1 MGLTSND
8 SEGRVMVDSVKRA
21 ACGALGTGL
30 ALTLAACGGGG
41 SGSMS
46 SGTSAPQTGS
56 VPLVMSDASSDDW
69 ATIGVRILSIAL
81 IPQGG
86 GNPVTVYSAP
96 TPAPMVN
103 LEQLD
108 QIGEI
113 LGNVTVPVG
122 TYTGATVTISA
133 NPGDV
138 ELVVSADPEAGFA
151 ASAGSTIPSSQIQ
164 IQGTEGGSGSL
175 TVPVKVSFVA
185 PLVVT
190 TSTNNALDLEFDL
203 SHPAFIVG
211 HTPPGAG
218 TTLWAVNFKGPL
230 RHHPIADIAHLVL
243 RHMYGNVSAVS
254 SDNTSITVTRDFPTL
269 PIVSPETPVATSQSL
284 QILADAT
291 NGTLFYDLDA
301 KTYTSVTNFSAEAS
315 SLVGKYVRIAARYQ
329 ENGTLVAVRVWA
341 SSSFNT
347 VWLSPE
353 GHVLHA
359 DATNNV
365 LTILNESG
373 SPVPVTVTANTQFFF
388 RTPQSA
394 QADATP
400 IGTGTAFLAAK
411 NLVRGFKVHVSAV
424 DPLATS
430 LVAQSIDIESAVYSG
445 TISAANSM
453 GFTDTRKFGMASDD
467 YAVALS
473 YISSST
479 ANGKDS
485 SGNAVTGFKYWD
497 FAYPTQA
504 TTGATATADF
514 VAATNAG
521 VSFGG
526 TVGSVSAWGV
536 SGAIWGDPA
545 NPTGWSVPWTI
556 LMPTPIPLGTV
567 VTGYANSSFTMT
579 VVGGTMPATIDVGTT
594 SGSATLVYQVDRS
607 NGVLTLS
614 PIDVTTSAG
623 VTTLTNGLTAGA
635 PVKVYGVPQSDGTLK
650 AYVLVY
656 FTGTTM
662 PAS

>member
-1 MGLTSND
+1 MQ
-8 SEGRVMVDSVKRA
+8 VDFVKRA
-21 ACGALGTGL
+21 VRGALTTGL
-30 ALTLAACGGGG
+30 AVTLAACGGGA
-41 SGSMS
+41 SNSMTG
-46 SGTSAPQTGS
+46 GTSSAQTGS
-56 VPLVMSDASSDDW
+56 VPLVVSDASSDDW
-69 ATIGVRILSIAL
+69 ATIGVKILSIAL
-81 IPQGG
+81 MPQGG
-86 GNPVTVYSAP
+86 GSPVIVYTASN
-96 TPAPMVN
+96 PAPMVN

-122 TYTGATVTISA
+122 TYTGATLTLSG

-138 ELVVSADPEAGFA
+138 ALVASADPEPGFA
-151 ASAGSTIPSSQIQ
+151 ASPGSTIPSSQIQ
-164 IQGTEGGSGSL
+164 IQGTQGTSGSL
-175 TVPVKVSFVA
+175 TVPINVTFAS

-190 TSTNNALDLEFDL
+190 TSSNNALDLEFDL

-211 HTPPGAG
+211 HTPPGSGA
-218 TTLWAVNFKGPL
+218 TVWAVNFKGPV
-230 RHHPIADIAHLVL
+230 RHHPIADVAHLVL
-243 RHMYGNVSAVS
+243 RHMYGNVTAVATDS
-254 SDNTSITVTRDFPTL
+254 SSITITRDLPTI
-269 PIVSPETPVATSQSL
+269 PVVSPETSVATGQSL

-301 KTYTSVTNFSAEAS
+301 KTSTSIKSFSTEAS

-365 LTILNESG
+365 LTVLNEQG
-373 SPVPVTVTANTQFFF
+373 KPVQVTVNANTEFFF
-388 RTPQSA
+388 RTPQNG

-400 IGTGTAFLAAK
+400 IATGTGFLASK

-424 DPLATS
+424 DPLAS
-430 LVAQSIDIESAVYSG
+430 PLVAQTIDIESAVYSG
-445 TISAANSM
+445 TLSSANSV
-453 GFTDTRKFGMASDD
+453 GFSDTRKFATPSDD
-467 YAVALS
+467 YTVSLN
-473 YISSST
+473 YISSAT

-485 SGNAVTGFKYWD
+485 GGNPVTGFKYWD

-504 TTGATATADF
+504 ITGANATAEF
-514 VAATNAG
+514 VAATNGG

-526 TVGSVSAWGV
+526 TVGSISAWGV
-536 SGAIWGDPA
+536 SAAIWGDPA

-556 LMPTPIPLGTV
+556 LVPTPVPLGAV
-567 VTGYANSSFTMT
+567 ATGYANNAFTMT
-579 VVGGTMPATIDVGTT
+579 VAGGTMPATVDVSTT
-594 SGSATLVYQVDRS
+594 SGSATLVYQIDRT
-607 NGVLTLS
+607 NGIVTLS
-614 PIDVTTSAG
+614 PVDITTSAG
-623 VTTLTNGLTAGA
+623 LTTLKTGLTVGA
-635 PVKVYGVPQSDGTLK
+635 PVKVYGVPQADGTLK

>member
-1 MGLTSND
+1 
-8 SEGRVMVDSVKRA
+8 
-21 ACGALGTGL
+21 
-30 ALTLAACGGGG
+30 
-41 SGSMS
+41 MS
-46 SGTSAPQTGS
+46 SGPSSVQTGS
-56 VPLVMSDASSDDW
+56 VPLVISDGSSDDW
-69 ATIGVRILSIAL
+69 ATIGVKILSIAL

-86 GNPVTVYSAP
+86 GNAVTVYTAP
-96 TPAPMVN
+96 NPAPMVN

-122 TYTGATVTISA
+122 TYTGATVTISG

-138 ELVVSADPEAGFA
+138 ALVASADPEAGFA
-151 ASAGSTIPSSQIQ
+151 GSAGSTIPSGQIQ
-164 IQGTEGGSGSL
+164 IQGTQGASGSL
-175 TVPVKVSFVA
+175 TVPIKVSFVA

-190 TSTNNALDLEFDL
+190 TRTNNALDLEFDL

-211 HTPPGAG
+211 HTPPGVG

-254 SDNTSITVTRDFPTL
+254 SDNTSITITRDFPTL
-269 PIVSPETPVATSQSL
+269 PIVSPETPVASAQSL

-301 KTYTSVTNFSAEAS
+301 KTTTSVTNFSAEAS

-359 DATNNV
+359 DATNDV
-365 LTILNESG
+365 LTILNEVG
-373 SPVPVTVTANTQFFF
+373 KPVPVTVNANTQFFF
-388 RTPQSA
+388 RTPQNA
-394 QADATP
+394 QSDATP
-400 IGTGTAFLAAK
+400 IGTGTAFLAGK

-424 DPLATS
+424 DPLAS
-430 LVAQSIDIESAVYSG
+430 PLVAQSIDIESAVYSG

-453 GFTDTRKFGMASDD
+453 GFTDTRKFGTASDD
-467 YAVALS
+467 YAVSLS
-473 YISSST
+473 YISSNT

-497 FAYPTQA
+497 FAYPTLA
-504 TTGATATADF
+504 TTGANATADF

-521 VSFGG
+521 VNFGG

-536 SGAIWGDPA
+536 SSAVWGDPA

-556 LMPTPIPLGTV
+556 LMPTPVPLGAVT
-567 VTGYANSSFTMT
+567 TGYANNSFTMT
-579 VVGGTMPATIDVGTT
+579 VGGGTMPATVDVGTT
-594 SGSATLVYQVDRS
+594 SGSATLVYQVDRTNS
-607 NGVLTLS
+607 VLTLS
-614 PIDVTTSAG
+614 PVDVTTSAG
-623 VTTLTNGLTAGA
+623 LTTLTNGLTAGA

-656 FTGTTM
+656 FTGTIM
-662 PAS
+662 PASVSE

>member
-1 MGLTSND
+1 MQA
-8 SEGRVMVDSVKRA
+8 DSVKRA
-21 ACGALGTGL
+21 VCAALSTGM

-46 SGTSAPQTGS
+46 TTPPGAQTGN
-56 VPLVMSDASSDDW
+56 VPLVISDDSSDDW
-69 ATIGVRILSIAL
+69 ATIGVKILSIAL
-81 IPQGG
+81 TPQGG
-86 GNPVTVYSAP
+86 GAPVTVFTAP

-103 LEQLD
+103 LEELD

-113 LGNVTVPVG
+113 LGNVSVPVG
-122 TYTGATVTISA
+122 TYTGATVTISG

-138 ELVVSADPEAGFA
+138 ALVVSADPEAGFA
-151 ASAGSTIPSSQIQ
+151 AAAGSTIPSSQIQ
-164 IQGTEGGSGSL
+164 IQGTQGSSGSL
-175 TVPVKVSFVA
+175 TVPVNVKFAS

-190 TSTNNALDLEFDL
+190 TSANNALDLEFDL

-211 HTPPGAG
+211 HSPPGAG
-218 TTLWAVNFKGPL
+218 TTLWAVNFKGPV
-230 RHHPIADIAHLVL
+230 RHRPIADIAHLVL
-243 RHMYGNVSAVS
+243 RHMYGSVSAVA
-254 SDNTSITVTRDFPTL
+254 SDNTSITITRDLPTI
-269 PIVSPETPVATSQSL
+269 PVVSPETPTPTSQSL
-284 QILADAT
+284 VVLADAT

-301 KTYTSVTNFSAEAS
+301 KTATKITNFSAEAS

-329 ENGTLVAVRVWA
+329 ENGTLVAVRVWT

-359 DATNNV
+359 DAATNV

-373 SPVPVTVTANTQFFF
+373 KPVPVTVDANTEFFF
-388 RTPQSA
+388 RTPQNA

-400 IGTGTAFLAAK
+400 IATGTGFLASK

-424 DPLATS
+424 DPLATP
-430 LVAQSIDIESAVYSG
+430 LVAQTIDIESAVYSG
-445 TISAANSM
+445 RISAANSV
-453 GFTDTRKFGMASDD
+453 GFTDTRQFATAADD
-467 YAVALS
+467 YMVSLS
-473 YISSST
+473 YISSMT

-504 TTGATATADF
+504 TTGANATADF
-514 VAATNAG
+514 VAATNGG
-521 VSFGG
+521 VNFGG
-526 TVGSVSAWGV
+526 TVGSLSAWGV
-536 SGAIWGDPA
+536 SSAIWGDPA
-545 NPTGWSVPWTI
+545 NPTGWSAPWTI
-556 LMPTPIPLGTV
+556 LMPTPVPLGAV
-567 VTGYANSSFTMT
+567 ATGYANNAFTMT
-579 VVGGTMPATIDVGTT
+579 VAGGTMPATVDVSTT

-607 NGVLTLS
+607 NGVVSVS
-614 PIDVTTSAG
+614 PVDITASAG
-623 VTTLTNGLTAGA
+623 LTTLTNGLTAA
-635 PVKVYGVPQSDGTLK
+635 TPVKVYGTPQSDGTLK

-662 PAS
+662 PNN